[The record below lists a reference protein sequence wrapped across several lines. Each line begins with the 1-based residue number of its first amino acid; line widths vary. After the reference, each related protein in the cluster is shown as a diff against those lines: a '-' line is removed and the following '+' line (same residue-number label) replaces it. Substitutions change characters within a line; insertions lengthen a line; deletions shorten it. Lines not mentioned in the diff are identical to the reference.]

1 MTEAVKPGPP
11 APAPL
16 LARWRRLAEPAA
28 GRTEHGCSTWKKRA
42 KELQLQP
49 RHGRTAL
56 LAVAPA
62 RTLTGSWTHSPVGL
76 ERSGE
81 QELPGLT
88 RPHGTAKPPEDTCHL
103 LCHLRQERG
112 EWLGAKIEPVF
123 LE

>member
-1 MTEAVKPGPP
+1 MRPGPP
-11 APAPL
+11 APAPIL
-16 LARWRRLAEPAA
+16 VHWCRLAELAA
-28 GRTEHGCSTWKKRA
+28 GRTERSCSAPKKRA

-49 RHGRTAL
+49 RHGLTAL
-56 LAVAPA
+56 LAAAPA
-62 RTLTGSWTHSPVGL
+62 RTLTRSWTPSPMGL

-103 LCHLRQERG
+103 LCHLLQERG
-112 EWLGAKIEPVF
+112 EWLCAKIEPVF